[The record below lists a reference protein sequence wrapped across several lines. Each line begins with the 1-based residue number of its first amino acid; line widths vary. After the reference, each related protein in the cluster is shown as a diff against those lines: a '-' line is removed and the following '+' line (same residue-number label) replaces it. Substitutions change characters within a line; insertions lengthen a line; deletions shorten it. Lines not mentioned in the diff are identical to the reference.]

1 MSPQDDTR
9 NLFAGADQERLPQG
23 QGNPGSTPR
32 HHSSRHNDALVNN
45 AYSIMRRG
53 EPDPPDTTPYPELWM
68 TDVEDGGEETTLEQL
83 RIHVGGGSV
92 SLHGNPF
99 PTCSF

>member
-1 MSPQDDTR
+1 MSPQDDPR

-23 QGNPGSTPR
+23 QGNLGSTPR
-32 HHSSRHNDALVNN
+32 HHSSRHNDAFVNN

-68 TDVEDGGEETTLEQL
+68 TDVEDGGEETNSAAIYVTLRAL
-83 RIHVGGGSV
+83 VKNAAG
-92 SLHGNPF
+92 F
-99 PTCSF
+99 PRG